1 MLAGEIRAAV
11 SKLSDVDAT
20 LLRDIGFPL
29 QKQAL
34 LEIIRKGNNLNESL
48 KYAQVQVAP
57 LAKENPQFVQE
68 LESVMSLLLYSDIS
82 KSPDA
87 HFLSDE
93 QRERTA
99 NIANTALL
107 KYAKFSAKPKLE
119 RIMKAVC
126 WAQRTAVEAGIKV
139 PRLMDL
145 RTMEFDESVEL
156 MDMEDQPLL
165 PGEDAADLNFELE
178 EEDDDEEEDEDDD
191 DDDDDDDNE
200 EEEGLGDYEE
210 EQDLLEEEQE

>member
-20 LLRDIGFPL
+20 LLRDIGFHM

-34 LEIIRKGNNLNESL
+34 LEIIRKGSNAAESL

-57 LAKENPQFVQE
+57 LAKDSPEFVQE
-68 LESVMSLLLYSDIS
+68 LESVMSLLLYADAS
-82 KSPDA
+82 KSPEA

-99 NIANTALL
+99 NIANAALL
-107 KYAKFSAKPKLE
+107 HYAKLSDKPKLE

-126 WAQRTAVEAGIKV
+126 WAQKTALESGIKI

-145 RTMEFDESVEL
+145 RTLEFYEPTET
-156 MDMEDQPLL
+156 MDSDNPLL
-165 PGEDAADLNFELE
+165 LSDDGAENEFEDD
-178 EEDDDEEEDEDDD
+178 DDDEEEEDDD
-191 DDDDDDDNE
+191 DDDDDDDDE
-200 EEEGLGDYEE
+200 EEEGLADYEE
-210 EQDLLEEEQE
+210 EEEEEVFAAAEEE